1 MPIGE
6 QIVAARAL
14 LRWDRDE
21 LADAS
26 GVPASVIEA
35 LEASNK
41 EIGTLSQ
48 GRILLEA
55 IEAAGVMVFDEGPVD
70 GGPGV
75 RMLRRPTSAIDTDT
89 TQTVQYSE
97 YLENDAPPGAGG

>member
-35 LEASNK
+35 LEASGE
-41 EIGTLSQ
+41 EIGVLSG
-48 GRILLEA
+48 GRILLDA
-55 IEAAGVMVFDEGPVD
+55 LEAAGVLVFDEGPVD

-75 RMLRRPTSAIDTDT
+75 RMLRRTSASIDTDT

>member
-1 MPIGE
+1 MLIGE

-35 LEASNK
+35 LEASK
-41 EIGTLSQ
+41 EDVAALGQ
-48 GRILLEA
+48 GRILLDA
-55 IEAAGVMVFDEGPVD
+55 IEAAGVMVFD
-70 GGPGV
+70 
-75 RMLRRPTSAIDTDT
+75 
-89 TQTVQYSE
+89 
-97 YLENDAPPGAGG
+97 